1 MPTPDPP
8 EIDEERRAARRTQ
21 AQRRAAAERRVLD
34 ATMAL
39 IARKGSRAVT
49 LAQVGEAAGYSRGI
63 VTHHFGS
70 RERLLEAVMR
80 DAQRFPV
87 PAYAGN
93 ALAWLAALVRA
104 YLTNVTGRTPA
115 ARAFL
120 QMWGEA
126 IAADPVL
133 MPLFAEQDAA
143 FRALLA
149 DRIRAGIADKSIRP
163 DTDAA
168 AGAVLMVAL
177 LRGIGLQLI
186 ATPAPSNVSAIIDE
200 AVRSTRNAFGA

>member
-1 MPTPDPP
+1 MPNPSETDG
-8 EIDEERRAARRTQ
+8 EQRSARRTQ
-21 AQRRAAAERRVLD
+21 AQRRSEAERRVLD

-39 IARKGSRAVT
+39 IARKGSHAIT

-70 RERLLEAVMR
+70 REKLLAAVMR

-87 PAYAGN
+87 PTYVGN
-93 ALAWLAALVRA
+93 ALEWLAALVRA
-104 YLTNVTGRTPA
+104 YLTNIAGRTPA

-133 MPLFAEQDAA
+133 MPMFAEQDKA
-143 FRALLA
+143 FRSLLA
-149 DRIRAGIADKSIRP
+149 DRIRVGIADESIRP
-163 DTDAA
+163 DADPAS
-168 AGAVLMVAL
+168 GAVLMVAL
-177 LRGIGLQLI
+177 LRGIGMQMI
-186 ATPAPSNVSAIIDE
+186 ATPAPPNVDAIIDE

>member
-1 MPTPDPP
+1 MPTHAPP
-8 EIDEERRAARRTQ
+8 ESDGEQHAARRTQ
-21 AQRRAAAERRVLD
+21 AQRRATAERRVLD

-49 LAQVGEAAGYSRGI
+49 LALVGEAAGYSRGI

-70 RERLLEAVMR
+70 REKLLEAVVR

-87 PAYAGN
+87 PDDAGDG
-93 ALAWLAALVRA
+93 LAWLAALVRA

-133 MPLFAEQDAA
+133 MPLFAERDAA

-149 DRIRAGIADKSIRP
+149 DRIGAGIADGSIRP
-163 DTDAA
+163 DADPA
-168 AGAVLMVAL
+168 AGAVSLVAL

-186 ATPAPSNVSAIIDE
+186 ATPAPDNVGAIIDE
-200 AVRSTRNAFGA
+200 AVRVTRHAFGV